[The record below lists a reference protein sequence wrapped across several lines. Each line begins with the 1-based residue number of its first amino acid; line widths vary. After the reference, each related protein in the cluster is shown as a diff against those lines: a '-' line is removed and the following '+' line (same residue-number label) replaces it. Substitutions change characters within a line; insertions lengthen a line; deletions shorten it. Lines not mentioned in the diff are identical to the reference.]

1 MPGPTPL
8 PLLGN
13 VLELFISEDRF
24 WTKVTGLMDAHAPT
38 FQFWLGLTPFV
49 VVTDPRDY
57 EHVMSSPRFN
67 DKSSWYPLARAALGT
82 GLITLNGEPWR
93 RHRRA
98 IAPSLHQ
105 HVLVQN
111 VEVLHL
117 PSERLQDFG
126 RRH

>member
-1 MPGPTPL
+1 MPGPAAL

-13 VLELFISEDRF
+13 MLELLTSQDCF
-24 WTKVTGLMDAHAPT
+24 WPKITALMQTYAPT

-49 VVTDPRDY
+49 VITDPRDY
-57 EHVMSSPRFN
+57 DYVMNSPRFN

-82 GLITLNGEPWR
+82 GLITLSGETWR

-111 VEVLHL
+111 IEVG
-117 PSERLQDFG
+117 SG
-126 RRH
+126 VVS